1 MYLFLPLNEQQC
13 QYLHPSL
20 RSQLVN
26 SLLISIASKISLC
39 GFWCSCSFD
48 LFRSLA
54 LEAPNMEAITASLE
68 RSLQNCSLNNNN
80 NHHENTRED
89 GSGTDAGIGI
99 SSSSDDVPD
108 NNHISNS
115 DTTLELNSHISLPY
129 HWEQCLDL
137 KTGEIYYI
145 NWRNGMKAKE
155 DPRRA
160 AEYSTVSRDCESEE
174 ESWYDSEESSSESCP
189 SSSKEHYQGQ
199 VQGQGQGQVEKQNV
213 LVVAGCKACLMYF
226 MVPKQVEDCPKCSG
240 QLLHFDRSEN
250 GSP

>member
-1 MYLFLPLNEQQC
+1 
-13 QYLHPSL
+13 
-20 RSQLVN
+20 
-26 SLLISIASKISLC
+26 
-39 GFWCSCSFD
+39 
-48 LFRSLA
+48 
-54 LEAPNMEAITASLE
+54 MEAITASLE

-80 NHHENTRED
+80 DHQSRRED
-89 GSGTDAGIGI
+89 GSATDAGIGI
-99 SSSSDDVPD
+99 SSTSDDVPD

-160 AEYSTVSRDCESEE
+160 TEYSVSRDYESEE

-189 SSSKEHYQGQ
+189 SSKEHYQGQ
-199 VQGQGQGQVEKQNV
+199 IEKQNV
-213 LVVAGCKACLMYF
+213 LVVAGCKGCLMYF
-226 MVPKQVEDCPKCSG
+226 MVPKQVEDCPKCNG